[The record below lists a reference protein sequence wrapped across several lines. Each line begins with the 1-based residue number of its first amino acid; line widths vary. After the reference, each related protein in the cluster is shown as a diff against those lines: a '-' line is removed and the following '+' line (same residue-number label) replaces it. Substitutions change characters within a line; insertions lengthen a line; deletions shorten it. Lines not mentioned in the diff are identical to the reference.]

1 MLAPDD
7 PWEIEDCAVPWV
19 ALAYSRSQVNLAAR
33 RLFQRAPG
41 EILSPE
47 DWLASTDA
55 VNNWRAA
62 HYRPLSAATVTLNR
76 KAKLVYPRA
85 LVYQRMKRMS
95 SIGAKLG
102 RFPDMK
108 LTQMQDIGGCR
119 AIVLSVRQVQRLM
132 RLYTEEPIAETLQHV
147 DDYVDCPRD
156 SGYRGVHLIYKYQGA
171 RDPRWDGLKVEIQL
185 RSRRMHAWA
194 TTVEVVG
201 TFTHQQLKSS
211 QGERTWLRFFE
222 LMSSAI
228 ARMEGTPLVPN
239 TPRGKQ
245 LSAELKQYADRL
257 KVSDVLRAYRTG
269 LDVVSSRGR
278 QARWYV
284 LELDFN
290 VRRLSARGYRG
301 GQLLEAQAQLE
312 AVEKEG
318 RPGVDAV
325 LVSVD
330 QARNLKRAYPNYFLD
345 SGIFLELLDK
355 AVTTP
360 ETRYPLIHA
369 RATS

>member
-1 MLAPDD
+1 
-7 PWEIEDCAVPWV
+7 
-19 ALAYSRSQVNLAAR
+19 VNAAAI
-33 RLFQRAPG
+33 RLFQRQPG
-41 EILSPE
+41 EGLSLD
-47 DWLASTDA
+47 DWVSATDA

-76 KAKLVYPRA
+76 KAKSVYPRA

-95 SIGAKLG
+95 SISAKLG

-119 AIVLSVRQVQRLM
+119 AIVLSVTQVRRLT
-132 RLYTEEPIAETLQHV
+132 RLYTESPISEALQHI
-147 DDYVDCPRD
+147 DDYVYQPRD

-171 RDPRWDGLKVEIQL
+171 RSDPRWDGLKVEIQL

-201 TFTHQQLKSS
+201 TFTHQQLKAS
-211 QGERTWLRFFE
+211 QGERNWLRFFE

-228 ARMEGTPLVPN
+228 ARMEGTPPVPN
-239 TPRGKQ
+239 TPRGRQ
-245 LSAELKQYADRL
+245 LSAELGHYADRL

-278 QARWYV
+278 QDRWYV

-290 VRRLSARGYRG
+290 VRRLSARGFRSER
-301 GQLLEAQAQLE
+301 LPDAIARLEE
-312 AVEKEG
+312 VEKEG

-360 ETRYPLIHA
+360 ETRYP
-369 RATS
+369 